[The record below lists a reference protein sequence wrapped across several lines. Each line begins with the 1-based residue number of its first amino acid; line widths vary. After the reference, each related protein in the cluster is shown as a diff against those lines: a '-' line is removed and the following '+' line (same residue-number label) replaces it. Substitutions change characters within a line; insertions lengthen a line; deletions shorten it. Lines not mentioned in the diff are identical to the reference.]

1 MIINGIKLNDVKVD
15 KSEKTELSE
24 RDNKIIGWVSL
35 ALATM
40 LLIAFFLGGLFSPV
54 RVHAS
59 ELVGGDTPI
68 DTPYDNYLVLEQ
80 DNHAIVYVIA
90 NYRIVDSVLYYEY
103 GHNYATNGLECI
115 PIVVNDLQSGSLA
128 QWSGDMSPSFLSSNY
143 DIVYSSHDFEFGDIS
158 FQKTPCLVHKETTVG
173 GLQAPEIA
181 TALTSQMVGL
191 VPLVLGLLVLA
202 IGLWKGLKHL
212 RQTLSRA

>member
-35 ALATM
+35 ALVTL
-40 LLIAFFLGGLFSPV
+40 LLIAFFLGGFFSPV
-54 RVHAS
+54 RASAS
-59 ELVGGDTPI
+59 ELVGGDVPI
-68 DTPYDNYLVLEQ
+68 ETPYDNYLVLEQ
-80 DNHAIVYVIA
+80 TNHNYYFVCVNYSVI
-90 NYRIVDSVLYYEY
+90 DSVIKFDYC
-103 GHNYATNGLECI
+103 HNFQVSGGLEPVI
-115 PIVVNDLQSGSLA
+115 KALQSGSIGKYSDTIAVTKLTG
-128 QWSGDMSPSFLSSNY
+128 SY
-143 DIVYSSHDFEFGDIS
+143 DILYSSSDFSCGDVS
-158 FQKTPCLVHKETTVG
+158 FRKTPCLIHKETTVG

-181 TALTSQMVGL
+181 TALTSQIVGL

>member
-35 ALATM
+35 ALATL
-40 LLIAFFLGGLFSPV
+40 LLIAFFLGGFFSPV
-54 RVHAS
+54 KAS
-59 ELVGGDTPI
+59 AGELV
-68 DTPYDNYLVLEQ
+68 EQ
-80 DNHAIVYVIA
+80 ADI
-90 NYRIVDSVLYYEY
+90 DSVYE
-103 GHNYATNGLECI
+103 NYIVLKFSDSKYSVFVNCDNFNYSGSDVKYSGYFIGYFSDLDSVRKSLTSSRSLSGYSTYTNGIDYFLYADF
-115 PIVVNDLQSGSLA
+115 DLSDSSGNVFF
-128 QWSGDMSPSFLSSNY
+128 M
-143 DIVYSSHDFEFGDIS
+143 
-158 FQKTPCLVHKETTVG
+158 KTPCKVELPTVVG

-181 TALTSQMVGL
+181 TALTSQIVGL

>member
-35 ALATM
+35 ALAT
-40 LLIAFFLGGLFSPV
+40 LFLIAFFLGGFFSPV
-54 RVHAS
+54 KAS
-59 ELVGGDTPI
+59 AGELVGGDEPI
-68 DTPYDNYLVLEQ
+68 ESLYGDYFIRGSSNGTYSVYVNPRLFSGTDSFTGKV
-80 DNHAIVYVIA
+80 AIVPGTSNSMSFKSI
-90 NYRIVDSVLYYEY
+90 D
-103 GHNYATNGLECI
+103 ECI
-115 PIVVNDLQSGSLA
+115 NFLTTEGGSFFDESNCPIS
-128 QWSGDMSPSFLSSNY
+128 
-143 DIVYSSHDFEFGDIS
+143 DILYSSCDLVGTTQS
-158 FQKTPCLVHKETTVG
+158 FMQAPCVIHKEATVG